1 MFVDYAKAF
10 DHVDHSILI
19 TRLITLGV
27 PAYIIRWIFSFLDK
41 RQQRV
46 KIGTILST
54 WLQLNGGMP
63 QGTWLG
69 PLTFVILI
77 DGLRLECLVHKFI
90 DDTTA
95 SEILNRNQ
103 PSNMPDIIQ
112 QLVNWSKLSNM
123 NINFKKTKEII
134 LGTLGKNPPPLLTMN
149 KSQIDRV
156 TSFKLLGLVI
166 SSTLKWD
173 DHVASIC
180 SKTASR
186 LHFLKILRRACIN
199 QSDAICFYTT
209 VIRPILEYA
218 CPVWHSMLT
227 KKLTSAIESQQI
239 RAMRIIFGD
248 IRYEEALELAGI
260 STLQDRRENL
270 TRKFFLSICH
280 PDSCLYYL
288 LPAPS
293 RDNEIVLRLR
303 TSKKYPVP
311 YCKTKRFQM
320 SFLPYSLNKFQ

>member
-1 MFVDYAKAF
+1 MNIYRGKAISLTLKGRSTTHALVDILHNWNAALDSGSSIRAVFVDYAKAF

-149 KSQIDRV
+149 ESQID
-156 TSFKLLGLVI
+156 
-166 SSTLKWD
+166 
-173 DHVASIC
+173 
-180 SKTASR
+180 
-186 LHFLKILRRACIN
+186 
-199 QSDAICFYTT
+199 
-209 VIRPILEYA
+209 
-218 CPVWHSMLT
+218 
-227 KKLTSAIESQQI
+227 
-239 RAMRIIFGD
+239 
-248 IRYEEALELAGI
+248 
-260 STLQDRRENL
+260 
-270 TRKFFLSICH
+270 
-280 PDSCLYYL
+280 
-288 LPAPS
+288 
-293 RDNEIVLRLR
+293 
-303 TSKKYPVP
+303 
-311 YCKTKRFQM
+311 
-320 SFLPYSLNKFQ
+320 

>member
-1 MFVDYAKAF
+1 M
-10 DHVDHSILI
+10 
-19 TRLITLGV
+19 
-27 PAYIIRWIFSFLDK
+27 IFSFLDK
-41 RQQRV
+41 RQQRRV
-46 KIGTILST
+46 KIGTVLST

-77 DGLRLECLVHKFI
+77 DGLKLECLVHKFI

-95 SEILNRNQ
+95 SEILKKKQ

-112 QLVNWSKLSNM
+112 QLVNWSKSSNM

-134 LGTLGKNPPPLLTMN
+134 LGTPGKNPPPLLTMN
-149 KSQIDRV
+149 ELQIDRV
-156 TSFKLLGLVI
+156 TSFKLMGLVI

-173 DHVASIC
+173 DHVASSC
-180 SKTASR
+180 FKTASR

-248 IRYEEALELAGI
+248 IKYEEALELAGI

-270 TRKFFLSICH
+270 TRKFFLSMCH
-280 PDSCLYYL
+280 PDNCLYYL
-288 LPAPS
+288 LPAP

-303 TSKKYPVP
+303 TPNKYSVP
-311 YCKTKRFQM
+311 LCKTRRLQI

>member
-1 MFVDYAKAF
+1 
-10 DHVDHSILI
+10 
-19 TRLITLGV
+19 
-27 PAYIIRWIFSFLDK
+27 
-41 RQQRV
+41 
-46 KIGTILST
+46 
-54 WLQLNGGMP
+54 
-63 QGTWLG
+63 
-69 PLTFVILI
+69 
-77 DGLRLECLVHKFI
+77 
-90 DDTTA
+90 
-95 SEILNRNQ
+95 
-103 PSNMPDIIQ
+103 
-112 QLVNWSKLSNM
+112 M

-134 LGTLGKNPPPLLTMN
+134 LGTLGKIPPPLLTMN
-149 KSQIDRV
+149 ESQIDRV

-199 QSDAICFYTT
+199 ESDALCFYTT

-248 IRYEEALELAGI
+248 IKYKEALELAGI

-288 LPAPS
+288 LPAP

-311 YCKTKRFQM
+311 HCKTRRLQM